1 MNTLKQVIF
10 KRAFK
15 TYRVGDTITPN
26 GTLRDWL
33 VDNGYADIVQDS
45 AKPVVDRQLR
55 VPSKREQ
62 RGGKLI

>member
-1 MNTLKQVIF
+1 MNTLKQVKF

-15 TYRVGDTITPN
+15 TYRVGAIITPN